1 MANDLNRLLDVARQS
16 LGLDEQ
22 QSRKL
27 ENGIRHE
34 FGSQNLYVDAGLSK
48 RDQEIRSA
56 FNGRN
61 HKELGVMFGLTE
73 RQIYN
78 IVR

>member
-61 HKELGVMFGLTE
+61 HKELSIMFGLTE

-78 IVR
+78 IIR

>member
-22 QSRKL
+22 QSKQL
-27 ENGIRHE
+27 ENGFRQE
-34 FGSQNLYVDAGLSK
+34 FASQNLYVDAGLSK
-48 RDQEIRSA
+48 RDQEIRSG

-61 HKELGVMFGLTE
+61 HKALGEMYGLSE